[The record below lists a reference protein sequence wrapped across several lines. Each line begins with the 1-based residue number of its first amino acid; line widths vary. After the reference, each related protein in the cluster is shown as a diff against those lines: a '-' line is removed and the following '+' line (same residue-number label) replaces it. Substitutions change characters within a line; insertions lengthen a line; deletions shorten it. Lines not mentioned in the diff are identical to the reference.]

1 MEIPS
6 QSILQSST
14 FSAEPV
20 FVTGASGLIGSAL
33 LSQLLERN
41 IPVKALFHQQQSPLL
56 TREQTE
62 KIEWIKGDI
71 LDAGLLT
78 DIMQQC
84 QRVYHCAAV
93 VSFHTSRREKMYQIN
108 VEGTANMVNA
118 ALDGGVKKLVYV
130 SSVAAI
136 GRGNGNEPIHESLQW
151 TEAENTSHYGKS
163 KYLAE
168 MEVWRGIAEGLPA
181 VMVNPAIVLGEG
193 NPLQGS
199 SAIYKK
205 AWDAFRFYTEG
216 ATGFVDAKD
225 VASAMMLLMES
236 DITGERFILSAGE
249 MNYRNILHQMASL
262 FGKQPPSFRAPAF
275 LLGLAWRLE
284 AFRARFTQQEPLITK
299 ETVQKA
305 FTHTRYAGDKI
316 KKWLP
321 SFQYTPL
328 DITLQRTCNWY
339 LQNPHLFQA

>member
-1 MEIPS
+1 MEVPFQSMLQPS
-6 QSILQSST
+6 S
-14 FSAEPV
+14 FSAESV

-33 LSQLLERN
+33 LLQLLEKN
-41 IPVKALFHQQQSPLL
+41 IPVKALYHHQHSPLL
-56 TREQTE
+56 TREQAE
-62 KIEWIKGDI
+62 KIEWIKGDV
-71 LDAGLLT
+71 LDTGLLT

-84 QRVYHCAAV
+84 KRIYHCAAV
-93 VSFHTSRREKMYQIN
+93 VSFHPSRREKMYQIN
-108 VEGTANMVNA
+108 VEGTANVVNA
-118 ALDGGVKKLVYV
+118 ALECGVEKLVYV

-136 GRGNGNEPIHESLQW
+136 GRGSVDDPIHEALQW
-151 TEAENTSHYGKS
+151 TDAQNTSHYGKT

-168 MEVWRGIAEGLPA
+168 MEVWRGIAEGVPA

-216 ATGFVDAKD
+216 STGFVDAKD
-225 VASAMMLLMES
+225 VASAMMQLMDS
-236 DITGERFILSAGE
+236 TTIGERFILSAGE
-249 MNYRNILHQMASL
+249 MNYRSLLHQMATL
-262 FGKQPPSFRAPAF
+262 FGKKPPSFRAPAL
-275 LLGLAWRLE
+275 LLGVAWRLE
-284 AFRARFTQQEPLITK
+284 ALRAIFTKNEPLITK

-339 LQNPHLFQA
+339 LQNPHLFEV

>member
-1 MEIPS
+1 MEKPI
-6 QSILQSST
+6 QSMLQPTHFST
-14 FSAEPV
+14 EPV

-33 LSQLLERN
+33 LSQLIENN
-41 IPVKALFHQQQSPLL
+41 IPVKALHHLQQSPLL
-56 TREQTE
+56 TSEQTE

-71 LDAGLLT
+71 LDTGLLT
-78 DIMQQC
+78 AMMQQC
-84 QRVYHCAAV
+84 KRVYHCAAV
-93 VSFHTSRREKMYQIN
+93 VSFHPSRREKMYQIN
-108 VEGTANMVNA
+108 VEGTANVVNA
-118 ALDGGVKKLVYV
+118 ALESGVEKLVYV

-136 GRGNGNEPIHESLQW
+136 GRGSGDESIHEALQW
-151 TEAENTSHYGKS
+151 TEAQNTSHYGKS

-205 AWDAFRFYTEG
+205 AWDAFSFYTEG
-216 ATGFVDAKD
+216 STGFVDAKD

-236 DITGERFILSAGE
+236 TITGERFILSAGE
-249 MNYRNILHQMASL
+249 MNYRNLLHQMATL
-262 FGKQPPSFRAPAF
+262 FGKNPPSLRAPSY

-284 AFRARFTQQEPLITK
+284 ALRAIFTKNEPLLTK

-305 FTHTRYAGDKI
+305 FTHTRYEGDKI

-321 SFQYTPL
+321 AFQYTPL
-328 DITLQRTCNWY
+328 ELTLQRTCNWY
-339 LQNPHLFQA
+339 QKKPHLFQA